1 MKKLITALL
10 CVCILLGV
18 YGCAA
23 KPATEDPAAQ
33 AKPTQTEQ
41 TPAADAQTPETSV
54 QDETVDPFGG
64 YDTPITL
71 TTIVAQTLTTSCPE
85 GVTLDDNPWKTL
97 WNSKGIDV
105 QYTSVAADF
114 EDMPT
119 KINLAITA
127 GEFPDFASVSYA
139 TYTELL
145 EADMLTDMTDIFEQY
160 ASDDLKKL
168 MYADGGVMAS
178 NVTKDGRLYGLVQ
191 PADYLDK
198 GGVVAIRTDWLQE
211 LGLSE
216 PKSMTD
222 VWDIAAAFKENNM
235 GGTCTIGL
243 GATKEISD
251 MLAMKYLI
259 NAEGGLVSTW
269 LEQDGELVYSLIQ
282 PEMKTAL
289 SALHDKYASGLLD
302 QEYGTKSEQQLF
314 EDAVS
319 GKSGVVICN
328 MTAPFYLDNG
338 ISLGQE
344 WGYYPLYNE
353 DGGFAPV
360 EVSTSIGSVVVV
372 SKDCKNPEAV
382 VKLFNMFIKYTN
394 EESQTYS
401 ESGINNLSYPA
412 IITATGVNHEIY
424 IAYTHF
430 IDTNEEPAEFIS
442 NYAGTVET
450 CEKWRLENDE
460 SGRILYTIFGPDSTQ
475 GALDAEINGG
485 AYLISA
491 FTGTPGEAFTKNG
504 GNLNTLANQM
514 ITNIITGAQP
524 VDYFDEFVNLWKSSG
539 GDAITAEINEW
550 YQNR

>member
-33 AKPTQTEQ
+33 TKPTQTEQ
-41 TPAADAQTPETSV
+41 TPSADAQTPETSV

-139 TYTELL
+139 TYKELL

-216 PKSMTD
+216 PKSMAD

-382 VKLFNMFIKYTN
+382 VKLFNMFIKLRN
-394 EESQTYS
+394 IH
-401 ESGINNLSYPA
+401 G
-412 IITATGVNHEIY
+412 
-424 IAYTHF
+424 
-430 IDTNEEPAEFIS
+430 
-442 NYAGTVET
+442 
-450 CEKWRLENDE
+450 
-460 SGRILYTIFGPDSTQ
+460 DS
-475 GALDAEINGG
+475 
-485 AYLISA
+485 
-491 FTGTPGEAFTKNG
+491 
-504 GNLNTLANQM
+504 
-514 ITNIITGAQP
+514 
-524 VDYFDEFVNLWKSSG
+524 V
-539 GDAITAEINEW
+539 
-550 YQNR
+550 